1 MEQFGVARPR
11 GSWSSSH
18 QSEGQGSQGD
28 SSSQGESGME
38 GWPLQRVVTTYTGD
52 PGAGTDH
59 TWVTSHDHGHPQAAR
74 ETCNR

>member
-1 MEQFGVARPR
+1 M
-11 GSWSSSH
+11 
-18 QSEGQGSQGD
+18 GD
-28 SSSQGESGME
+28 SSSQGDSGTE
-38 GWPLQRVVTTYTGD
+38 GWPLQRMVTTYTGN